1 MVHKVHDHGYK
12 RLFSN
17 KTLFRQLL
25 ETFVNLPWVK
35 EIDYDTAQTIDK
47 SFIDEEYTETE
58 SDLIYK
64 VKLKNKELFIYCLLE
79 FQSTVDKFLAIRILN
94 YMTSLYMDLLK
105 SGDKYEVLPPVFPIV
120 LYNGEQKWTAPQSA
134 EDLIEGNDL
143 LGDYG
148 IHFKYFKIAENE
160 YTSEML
166 LKIQNI
172 VSTLFLAENNYD
184 FELLKEE
191 LLTVFEKES
200 EKEAI
205 SLFLNWFRMIC
216 VHGRIKPS
224 DYAQLEEIYSN
235 KMEVK
240 SMVSTLTK
248 TEREKLQTES
258 KLEGKLEVAKQ
269 MKEHGIPLAP
279 ISECTGL
286 SIEEIEQL

>member
-1 MVHKVHDHGYK
+1 MVHKIHDYGYK

-17 KTLFRQLL
+17 KTIFRQLL
-25 ETFVNLPWVK
+25 ETFIDLPWIK
-35 EIDYDTAQTIDK
+35 EIDYATAQTIDK
-47 SFIDEEYTETE
+47 SFIDEEYIETE

-64 VKLKNKELFIYCLLE
+64 VKLKNRDIFIYCLLE

-105 SGDKYEVLPPVFPIV
+105 SGDKYELLPPVFPIV
-120 LYNGEQKWTAPQSA
+120 LYNGEPKWTAPQSA
-134 EDLIEGNDL
+134 EDLIAGNNL

-160 YTSEML
+160 YSVDTL
-166 LKIQNI
+166 LKIKNI
-172 VSTLFLAENNYD
+172 VSTLFLAENNYH

-191 LLTVFEKES
+191 LLTVFEKET

-216 VHGRIKPS
+216 VHGWIRPS
-224 DYAQLEEIYSN
+224 DYAKLEEIYRN

-269 MKEHGIPLAP
+269 MKLDGMSIAQ
-279 ISECTGL
+279 ISKYTGL
-286 SIEEIEQL
+286 SIEEIEKL